1 MAVSKASQDF
11 VPIKEVRDGIVIL
24 KDGSM
29 RAVVMTSSV
38 NFALKSKDEQ
48 DAIVFQFQNF
58 LNSLDFTVQIFVQ
71 SRKLDI
77 RPYVGLLEER
87 QKEQINDLMR
97 IQIKEYIN
105 FIKKFTE
112 DSNIMTK
119 SFFITI
125 PYTPSFISTKDK
137 TGIFRKK
144 KDVETKNDSF
154 QENLTQ
160 LEQRI
165 AVVEQG
171 LIRTGVRTI
180 RLGTEELIE
189 VFYKLFNP
197 GDVERQL
204 NI

>member
-11 VPIKEVRDGIVIL
+11 VPIKEIREGVLIL

-29 RAVVMTSSV
+29 RAIVMTSSV

-48 DAIVFQFQNF
+48 DAIIFQFQNF
-58 LNSLDFTVQIFVQ
+58 LNSLDFSIQIFAQ

-77 RPYVGLLEER
+77 KPYIALLEER
-87 QKEQINDLMR
+87 QKEQLNDLMK
-97 IQIKEYIN
+97 IQTNEYIE
-105 FIKKFTE
+105 FIKTFTE
-112 DSNIMTK
+112 QSNIMTK
-119 SFFITI
+119 SFFVVV
-125 PYTPSFISTKDK
+125 PYTPPILK
-137 TGIFRKK
+137 TSGKPNIFKK
-144 KDVETKNDSF
+144 TSEKTTEKESF
-154 QENLTQ
+154 QEHLTQ

-165 AVVEQG
+165 GVVEQG

-197 GDVERQL
+197 GDVERQI
-204 NI
+204 N